1 MRGHKQYPFERSREY
16 LFDTVPEGAGVSGCC
31 SPEAGTVGVDYGDE
45 LTAQSST
52 CYRSCPD
59 GPTTQICPVGSL
71 KNNALE
77 TATVLSN
84 KGCPTGTQ
92 IRASAGAGCRRSQS
106 TNQHNRPKEFTKPLR
121 VNARWKVLSFSLEA
135 LQRKYLHN
143 AKIESSA
150 NGFQFFFILPTYV
163 QVLLREFDI

>member
-1 MRGHKQYPFERSREY
+1 MILSLKGLGCQAAAARRRGRW
-16 LFDTVPEGAGVSGCC
+16 
-31 SPEAGTVGVDYGDE
+31 GVDYGDE

-84 KGCPTGTQ
+84 KGCPTGIQ

-135 LQRKYLHN
+135 LCRGSTCIRQHRIQYKCISIFL
-143 AKIESSA
+143 
-150 NGFQFFFILPTYV
+150 FFPHMY
-163 QVLLREFDI
+163 RSH

>member
-1 MRGHKQYPFERSREY
+1 MILSLKGLGCQAAAARRRGRW
-16 LFDTVPEGAGVSGCC
+16 
-31 SPEAGTVGVDYGDE
+31 GVDYGDE

-84 KGCPTGTQ
+84 KGCPTGIQ

-135 LQRKYLHN
+135 LCRGSTCIMPTSDPVQMHFNFFY
-143 AKIESSA
+143 SSHICT
-150 NGFQFFFILPTYV
+150 GLTEGI
-163 QVLLREFDI
+163 